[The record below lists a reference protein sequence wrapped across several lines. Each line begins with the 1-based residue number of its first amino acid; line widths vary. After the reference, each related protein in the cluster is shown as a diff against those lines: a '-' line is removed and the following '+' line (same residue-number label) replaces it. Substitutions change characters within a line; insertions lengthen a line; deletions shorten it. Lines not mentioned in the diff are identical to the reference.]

1 MIRPTST
8 TLRPALARREPAGFS
23 LIESLVTMVILSI
36 GILAL
41 VALQTATLVDSRIAS
56 MRNVATMLAYNL
68 ADQIRSNE
76 LAVTQGAYN
85 RPVAQTTPA
94 CFTVAG
100 CTVPQ
105 MAATSFRAW
114 LDDVARTLP
123 GGTGTV
129 CVDST
134 PNDGDPPVGV
144 PAGDPDCDNVA
155 GAPYVIKI
163 WWGEGNGAQNT
174 PVVQRFVTAL
184 VP

>member
-1 MIRPTST
+1 MA
-8 TLRPALARREPAGFS
+8 RPASPPPRHAAPRRRPGGFS

-68 ADQIRSNE
+68 ADQIRGNE
-76 LAVTQGAYN
+76 PAVTQGAYN
-85 RPVAQTTPA
+85 RPVAQTTAA
-94 CFTVAG
+94 CFTAAG
-100 CTVPQ
+100 CTVAQ

-114 LDDVARTLP
+114 LDDVARALP
-123 GGTGTV
+123 AGTGTV
-129 CVDST
+129 CIDST
-134 PNDGDPPVGV
+134 PNDGDPPVGA
-144 PAGDPDCDNVA
+144 PAGDPGCDNVA

-163 WWGEGNGAQNT
+163 WWAEGNEALT
-174 PVVQRFVTAL
+174 QRFVTAL